1 MPAKHMVA
9 AVRER
14 LATEP
19 ERIALRGRCDR
30 TWRELSRGEVDRT
43 VRAAAAGLIELGVAE
58 KARVGIIGAN
68 RPEWTLADLTIQSVR
83 AVPVPIY
90 PTLTVAQAA
99 YMVRDAEVDLLFVD
113 GGRSL
118 HTARE
123 IASAHRPVKVI
134 CFDES
139 AALNPAASEA
149 SFSALVERGRPSP
162 RSAEVEERLERVTP
176 EDLLTLIYTSG
187 TTGEPKGVMLTHE
200 GIHFSAHSVSYSER
214 STESDVALCFLP
226 FNHVFGQMHIMNAT
240 ILSSGCLELLPSF
253 DMDRVLEVMQSGR
266 LTKFFAVPTVY
277 MRLLTLGDLEK
288 RLGRLRYCF
297 SAAASMPVEI
307 VRQWKERTGI
317 SIAEGYGMTEAM
329 PVSYNHYHRHV
340 VGSVGQPVHGVEVQI
355 RDKFG
360 KPEEQ
365 GHEGEIC
372 VRGRIV
378 MKGYLNDLEGTRS
391 ASWDGG
397 WYRSG
402 DVGLFDADGYL
413 YIIDRLKDMIITGGE
428 NVYSREVEEVLY
440 TSQAVQE
447 CAVIG
452 LPDKEWGERV
462 TAVIVPKPGKKIVP
476 QDLKALVK
484 ARLSAFKVP
493 KEFFVVDEMPK
504 NPAGKILKRELKEK
518 FVGGKQ

>member
-1 MPAKHMVA
+1 MLDAPFRKGARMNLA
-9 AVRER
+9 SNLEASTFFFPNNPAVRQAGCETTYAQLNER
-14 LATEP
+14 AN
-19 ERIALRGRCDR
+19 RIATGLMRMGVRPGEHVGLCAVNSADWIAFYFGVIKAGAVAVTLSASLTKNELAILVNHSKPRLMFTADAKLPEIEQLKDTSGLEKIICPGGDLDR
-30 TWRELSRGEVDRT
+30 LMGMGTGSFKALDRD
-43 VRAAAAGLIELGVAE
+43 RADTAAIL
-58 KARVGIIGAN
+58 
-68 RPEWTLADLTIQSVR
+68 
-83 AVPVPIY
+83 
-90 PTLTVAQAA
+90 
-99 YMVRDAEVDLLFVD
+99 
-113 GGRSL
+113 
-118 HTARE
+118 
-123 IASAHRPVKVI
+123 
-134 CFDES
+134 
-139 AALNPAASEA
+139 
-149 SFSALVERGRPSP
+149 
-162 RSAEVEERLERVTP
+162 
-176 EDLLTLIYTSG
+176 YTGG
-187 TTGEPKGVMLTHE
+187 TTGIPKGVMLTHE
-200 GIHFSAHSVSYSER
+200 GIHFSAHSVAYSER

-277 MRLLTLGDLEK
+277 MRLLTLGDLER

-307 VRQWKERTGI
+307 VRLWKERTGI

-360 KPEEQ
+360 KPVEQ

-378 MKGYLNDLEGTRS
+378 MKGYLNDPEGTRS

-518 FVGGKQ
+518 FAGGKQ

>member
-1 MPAKHMVA
+1 M
-9 AVRER
+9 
-14 LATEP
+14 T
-19 ERIALRGRCDR
+19 
-30 TWRELSRGEVDRT
+30 
-43 VRAAAAGLIELGVAE
+43 
-58 KARVGIIGAN
+58 
-68 RPEWTLADLTIQSVR
+68 
-83 AVPVPIY
+83 
-90 PTLTVAQAA
+90 
-99 YMVRDAEVDLLFVD
+99 
-113 GGRSL
+113 
-118 HTARE
+118 
-123 IASAHRPVKVI
+123 
-134 CFDES
+134 
-139 AALNPAASEA
+139 
-149 SFSALVERGRPSP
+149 SP
-162 RSAEVEERLERVTP
+162 
-176 EDLLTLIYTSG
+176 
-187 TTGEPKGVMLTHE
+187 
-200 GIHFSAHSVSYSER
+200 
-214 STESDVALCFLP
+214 LCFLP

-288 RLGRLRYCF
+288 RLGKLRYCF

-317 SIAEGYGMTEAM
+317 SISEGYGMTEAM
-329 PVSYNHYHRHV
+329 PVTYNHYHRHV

-355 RDKFG
+355 RDKSG
-360 KPEEQ
+360 KPLEQ

-372 VRGRIV
+372 VRGPIV
-378 MKGYLNDLEGTRS
+378 MKGYLNDPEGNRL
-391 ASWDGG
+391 AFWDGG

-402 DVGLFDADGYL
+402 DVGLFDTNGYL
-413 YIIDRLKDMIITGGE
+413 YIVDRLKDMIITGGE

-440 TSQAVQE
+440 TSQEVQE

-462 TAVIVPKPGKKIVP
+462 TAVIVPKPGKQIVP

-518 FVGGKQ
+518 FVGGNR